1 MCEVAWC
8 ITRIRNCYL
17 SSWFWKVKQRRGAK
31 KAIIALSRK
40 LLVIIYNMLK
50 DGTEYNEEKFEI
62 VRQKQSERHKNRI
75 ILEAKK
81 LGLLIVEPDKSA

>member
-1 MCEVAWC
+1 M
-8 ITRIRNCYL
+8 RSSYL

-40 LLVIIYNMLK
+40 ILVIIYNMLK
-50 DGTEYNEEKFEI
+50 FGTEYNEEKFEI
-62 VRQKQSERHKNRI
+62 IRQKQSERHKNRI

-81 LGLLIVEPDKSA
+81 LGLVIVQPEPDISA

>member
-1 MCEVAWC
+1 MHS
-8 ITRIRNCYL
+8 CYL

-62 VRQKQSERHKNRI
+62 VRQKLSDRHKNRI

-81 LGLLIVEPDKSA
+81 LGLMILDPEPVISA

>member
-1 MCEVAWC
+1 M
-8 ITRIRNCYL
+8 RSCYL

-50 DGTEYNEEKFEI
+50 DGTEYNEQKFEI
-62 VRQKQSERHKNRI
+62 VRRKQSERHKSRI

-81 LGLLIVEPDKSA
+81 LGLLIVEPDISA

>member
-1 MCEVAWC
+1 M
-8 ITRIRNCYL
+8 RSCYL

-81 LGLLIVEPDKSA
+81 LGLMILQPAPDISA

>member
-1 MCEVAWC
+1 M
-8 ITRIRNCYL
+8 RSCYL

-50 DGTEYNEEKFEI
+50 DGSEYNEEKFEI
-62 VRQKQSERHKNRI
+62 VRQKQSDRHKNRI

-81 LGLLIVEPDKSA
+81 LGLLILQPEPDISA